1 VVAWDRG
8 LVEDSS
14 AAQYGQCRPTVCR
27 TPDEHVIN
35 TAKRPIPVGGERI
48 ICFEGNEAFGRP
60 GRLPRTAVAH
70 AQVIDDMPTGPE
82 PDAVSGFVGI
92 HVPGDDYMTWF
103 LGSQCVERPC
113 HRHGLQATFPF
124 MINLI
129 VRQMVGQPNPPIRVR
144 SQDLGYKTRTGEL
157 MGALGVT
164 CRSTSTTRPNGHL
177 VAVVMPEPFA
187 SRWLACAN

>member
-1 VVAWDRG
+1 MT
-8 LVEDSS
+8 
-14 AAQYGQCRPTVCR
+14 CRP
-27 TPDEHVIN
+27 
-35 TAKRPIPVGGERI
+35 
-48 ICFEGNEAFGRP
+48 
-60 GRLPRTAVAH
+60 
-70 AQVIDDMPTGPE
+70 GPE

-144 SQDLGYKTRTGEL
+144 SQDLGHKTRTGEL
-157 MGALGVT
+157 MGALGDMQINLHNAAQWPPSG
-164 CRSTSTTRPNGHL
+164 RGD
-177 VAVVMPEPFA
+177 A
-187 SRWLACAN
+187 